1 VDSRAALDSV
11 SSDSDASAAG
21 GFSPAVS
28 PAASPCLAG
37 GHLVYRTPFF
47 WQRVSVKPDSG
58 HGQVDNINYD
68 ASAFVVYD
76 GRTAFASTQ
85 AQHKCQLQSAP
96 VERGAGL
103 LDHGPC
109 GNPTA

>member
-1 VDSRAALDSV
+1 
-11 SSDSDASAAG
+11 
-21 GFSPAVS
+21 
-28 PAASPCLAG
+28 
-37 GHLVYRTPFF
+37 
-47 WQRVSVKPDSG
+47 
-58 HGQVDNINYD
+58 VDNINYD
-68 ASAFVVYD
+68 ASACVVYD